1 MTKIAVNKVRT
12 QVDVERSVP
21 QFQLPYPND
30 AAGLVLVQA
39 LDFCAQKMR
48 LGNRQA
54 VANRLQKGD
63 SDACKYYHYSV
74 AKQVAEYLGT
84 LDKEIKEVYVADYDA
99 TPDDIC
105 FGEGAQTPPIHLIVW
120 VERKTSAFDSLVQGM
135 NRALAQGYADMVGL
149 RQLAHL
155 LDVQVVNDEDVENRV
170 GYGAMLSSLHNR
182 PIQIWER

>member
-1 MTKIAVNKVRT
+1 MTQVAVSKVKT
-12 QVDVERSVP
+12 QVDTDHSVP
-21 QFQLPYPND
+21 QFQLPYPSD
-30 AAGLVLVQA
+30 TAGLVLTQA

-54 VANRLQKGD
+54 VANCLQEND

-84 LDKEIKEVYVADYDA
+84 LDKEIKAVYVADYDA
-99 TPDDIC
+99 TPNDLC
-105 FGEGAQTPPIHLIVW
+105 FGEGAQTPLIHLIVW
-120 VERKTSAFDSLVQGM
+120 VERKTSAFDSLVQGVD
-135 NRALAQGYADMVGL
+135 RALAQGYADMVGL

-155 LDVQVVNDEDVENRV
+155 LDVQVVNDEDVRNRV